1 MLSSL
6 KHPSLR
12 TCSCTKDSPTPVFQ
26 FHCQL
31 CQSKYVI
38 HQPTFQYTKYLDVSL
53 DWLLL
58 LISKLSSDPVRQSL
72 SLHLFIF
79 SENRIK
85 YFMGEFC
92 KEDQIYRV
100 LIYHKRSRLPV
111 LFQSLHCQCVDDVFT
126 IQSFCILNRY
136 TGNYFLKCVG
146 QRSIMCVRFK
156 KLISVQKLVFWWP
169 VQNLLLCQPPGY
181 TSLVSWPTC
190 GRSSVCIYHTLEH
203 C

>member
-1 MLSSL
+1 MSVSISVKKKEDICCHSDQKEQHTWCTEDFNYKHLKQQLFQSRNDFNFRKLLHLYKHIQYNSVKEVISSEDTIKSEIQTMLSLL

-38 HQPTFQYTKYLDVSL
+38 HLPTFQYTKYLDVSL

-92 KEDQIYRV
+92 KED
-100 LIYHKRSRLPV
+100 
-111 LFQSLHCQCVDDVFT
+111 
-126 IQSFCILNRY
+126 
-136 TGNYFLKCVG
+136 
-146 QRSIMCVRFK
+146 
-156 KLISVQKLVFWWP
+156 
-169 VQNLLLCQPPGY
+169 
-181 TSLVSWPTC
+181 
-190 GRSSVCIYHTLEH
+190 
-203 C
+203 